1 MVSDRPHV
9 EASSVPRGT
18 NGSRLQHAGKLPPSS
33 SRLTEKGGAG
43 QNLGRGSP
51 FRWRDV
57 YRIPRRQ
64 GRDEHDQNR
73 RQGRHRRDHEADN
86 HPRATRDSPASGM
99 SRGGGCTPG
108 SVAPQGSPVA
118 AQGSTSGHKV
128 VSQVVHGPVADDVA
142 RRHRVHVRWAPH
154 PVVMPTT
161 HAPKPTAP
169 QTGSSASL
177 TTKPSMKPPT
187 APPTKLPTT
196 TAPTAP
202 TGIPPLDLGTFTW
215 IDSEGTCSVSLPV
228 PFDAGAQSYEF
239 SVGDIPSSCGS
250 ADLVI
255 KVSVKPSSSGAT
267 GFFGVGAA
275 SSDISA
281 DIPVGTVYSL
291 AATADSTYV
300 IKVSGDGTF
309 DVSVSL

>member
-1 MVSDRPHV
+1 MSHVAQTDHGYSTPANCPRPRRVLPRRGERDRTLGV
-9 EASSVPRGT
+9 VALFAGVTSIASLVVKGGT
-18 NGSRLQHAGKLPPSS
+18 NMTRIGGKVVIAGTMKRIIIPVLLGTALLAGCHAGAGALPAPS
-33 SRLTEKGGAG
+33 
-43 QNLGRGSP
+43 P
-51 FRWRDV
+51 
-57 YRIPRRQ
+57 
-64 GRDEHDQNR
+64 
-73 RQGRHRRDHEADN
+73 
-86 HPRATRDSPASGM
+86 
-99 SRGGGCTPG
+99 
-108 SVAPQGSPVA
+108 PQGSPVA

-202 TGIPPLDLGTFTW
+202 TGIPPLDLGTFMW